1 MRISF
6 SSVPLVRFIPLGL
19 AFCFSPFIIHL
30 PFHRRLGESRGGR
43 APTKACFQCSV
54 QLEFLRLF
62 AQTHSFSVCL
72 CGPWPFATRGGNQ
85 HTRSRRQVLP
95 AIESAG
101 APSCPARRLVS
112 AALTPCCSTAD
123 SMHDIGFGR
132 AHYRNK
138 ELETRLTRSAR
149 GLRVCGVE
157 VTLAP
162 HAHACTPRGQ
172 LPGGNQNKVAT
183 AWKAQDKKDTCK
195 EAMAAAID
203 ASCCLTL
210 AGSFAG
216 CCSCSTAPP
225 CRSSLT
231 IRPPAWVSSD

>member
-1 MRISF
+1 MLFTIHNTSTLSP
-6 SSVPLVRFIPLGL
+6 SSWRVEGRAGTNESLFPVLRSTRV
-19 AFCFSPFIIHL
+19 SPFVRTDASI
-30 PFHRRLGESRGGR
+30 
-43 APTKACFQCSV
+43 
-54 QLEFLRLF
+54 LRLPLWAVAF
-62 AQTHSFSVCL
+62 RN
-72 CGPWPFATRGGNQ
+72 PWR
-85 HTRSRRQVLP
+85 
-95 AIESAG
+95 ESAHAEPTTSVG
-101 APSCPARRLVS
+101 NTCQLLRAQELHLVLRAVLSALPSHHAARH
-112 AALTPCCSTAD
+112 AD

-132 AHYRNK
+132 GHYRNK

-210 AGSFAG
+210 AGPFAG

-231 IRPPAWVSSD
+231 IRPPPWDSND